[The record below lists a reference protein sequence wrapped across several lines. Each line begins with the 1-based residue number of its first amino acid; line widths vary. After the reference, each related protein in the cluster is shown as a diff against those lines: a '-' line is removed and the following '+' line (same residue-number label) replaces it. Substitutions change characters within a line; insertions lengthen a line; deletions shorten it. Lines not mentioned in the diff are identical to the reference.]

1 MIPQLETDNKIEG
14 EVKSS
19 IYADDTEGILRTKD
33 SIDPF
38 FDEFKSWGEISG
50 ANMNEDK
57 TKILAINSQYKN
69 HRNIR
74 FVDELKILGII
85 FDKFGVAK
93 KNLKNC
99 IEKIEITLKLWDNI
113 RFNLID
119 KITVLRTFGPK

>member
-14 EVKSS
+14 ELKSS
-19 IYADDTEGILRTKD
+19 IYDDDTEGILRSKD

-57 TKILAINSQYKN
+57 TKILAINSQFKK

-85 FDKFGVAK
+85 FDEFGVAK

-119 KITVLRTFGPK
+119 KITVQKIWSK